1 MESSDSQA
9 GPGLCGPQRG
19 GDSSREAFQAG
30 EYAWESEEVKENG
43 SEMQKNEDP
52 CRKSSHPTDY
62 SSATEPPFSP
72 GVPCAKEYPSSLSS
86 SLPASSLPAS
96 SSLISSPLFSS
107 SASSWRD
114 SLSSLVPVTV
124 AGTSVGPVT
133 DLCVEAMGF
142 EVCRGNGEFYL
153 EFFFRLNHACFA
165 DSSRPCCHPHSP
177 APIASH
183 SAPETANRVAA
194 SLALPAQFR
203 PLPHSSQSLRSQGV
217 TSHNSCV
224 PLSFPPRLADIKA
237 GGALSGQPESSSV
250 PVFHQELEMAV
261 LPSSET
267 TSKEAGPSEKRLLR
281 SEAPNGAPDRDRNE
295 LLFPFRARRHTPR
308 RSSVTPNF
316 RMEAK
321 SQAND
326 GNKAAQQTREGE
338 DRRDEDLRREASEA
352 REGEEAAVIRGLRGR
367 DREER
372 DERRA
377 SNSTGR
383 KRGEGESVMKVN
395 NPGDLRGGREEDELY
410 PEREDDAEM
419 FPGRRETEVML
430 QGTRESGGLGFR
442 TEEGARKQPPPIN
455 LRRRYRAFAALH
467 VYLVSLYPRI
477 PPFPPKL
484 PLLPLLTPH
493 LQSLAPPPNLHTAA
507 ASSDNLEGAA
517 RSSSSS
523 GLSPCS
529 SLGLE
534 SSSLPWFSVLPPQ
547 VTPPLRRRWSTSST
561 RLAFQLVQ
569 QRQRQLLEYVS
580 ALLRRPDVMG
590 DRQVLA
596 FFNLL
601 PSYKTETPVSSG
613 SHGAVCPVCASC
625 LGRMHPLRPLL
636 LLQFRGARRATFG
649 VLARLSPSGCLRGEG
664 KVATGRRSGFSGE
677 AKCDSVFD
685 RKKNS
690 EGASRN
696 EKADSAPGILFVFL
710 LHRTASSF
718 FSRVVS
724 GLQRRASASLSPLR
738 LQEQLLGAAAVGDSA
753 GVCGSRAEQQ
763 PGGSAARKLL
773 FQEAGAHY
781 FKRVSLVTA
790 TFNPL
795 RFCGSRLS
803 PSPVSPQSCLSPFRR
818 APNLFGSPTGV
829 GGGLEAETS
838 SEGTSVASEVE
849 HEGSFVSLG
858 TRRLGDSGGHRGASY
873 ASPRTAVRSEQDAR
887 QILETVHSSPLDEG
901 VSPPQGADLEVSV
914 RLGEKRSTR
923 RMHPEPASYPLEGK
937 TTCLPLPAPLT
948 SSSSSFS
955 SYSSSSCSSS
965 SSSSGTDGC
974 VWPWAFGPSLP
985 DCGRSGA
992 VASPWGSLPP
1002 KQQSLLN
1009 EFRKFHQE
1017 RAGYLPGRASSCCFS
1032 SSLRLLLIGLA
1043 TGGIICGAVFPPPSL
1058 CSESSSC
1065 SPAASSH
1072 LPSSSTSSRLPLS
1085 PSPPVVSSSERR
1097 FCDETA
1103 EARDPG
1109 EQHRRREPSA
1119 AVVEGRS
1126 SEEPERAERP
1136 AGSRK
1141 PVASRSC
1148 ARVSLSASSIP
1159 FKILPSASF
1168 LQTPQ
1173 RSGDDTDAQKEH
1185 WAPSR
1190 RLTVS
1195 DVSTAS
1201 ATGGDRADRGPAEC
1215 SAHPAVHTLRAETV
1229 GRVAGGLRKRGEAGV
1244 CESPPVCFLSSSM
1257 EEGAQNLNYQELHCT
1272 QHERETESGAG
1283 VQTPGGRSEA
1293 PASAASCCAG
1303 VCTHPWTPTTLPVFQ
1318 PHRGSVTVL
1327 LTVEAPVL
1335 DKVDETVT
1343 LLVSAARDRQ
1353 VYVHVASTGRL
1364 LLRQEIP
1371 AVGAPRV
1378 GRADDALRL
1387 LFLGCDDGSICVYRL
1402 ALLSPSK
1409 SGVAGAG
1416 EAGNLS
1422 SSLPGAAASRTLGT
1436 EELNSG
1442 NGAQMP
1448 PAKVSFG
1455 SAEKPRNMTD
1465 LSQDKEA
1472 YRVRLVVAAVARGTL
1487 SGSPDGRT
1495 HASPSLFSP
1504 LKDRGA
1510 DASKVCAAPQGQQ
1523 VAEGL
1528 SSRLSALYS
1537 LPRLGAQEETPSQTS
1552 TFCRKIEAM
1561 CLAPERQLLFTAT
1574 TEGWIHVW
1582 RYHTE
1587 PPAGSFDDP
1596 FSRSTTRP
1604 SDGDSDAATNANR
1617 TGPPI
1622 PCAARI
1628 SASFSSTASTS
1639 TPQRSPLYRG
1649 YVELQSRS
1657 SPPCSDGPNAPR
1669 GVSSRPEEHNERLAT
1684 AGAAAGPQVAH
1695 TPVSQ
1700 QQNDEETSGE
1710 TTDGVHAVWRRTQG
1724 VSSQEGS
1731 IRLEL
1736 LGRLECIAAGM
1747 RVGALAW
1754 WPSGSVLA
1762 VASVEK
1768 KRKFLHPRLP
1778 RGMGNRER
1786 TAGKGGVISFV
1797 ALGGGSRKSPQDCG
1811 GPLPLS
1817 DVWRQAHWVFR
1828 EKPLGGSD
1836 QGNCGA
1842 GGRAESQ
1849 SHTAAEETEA
1859 RGRLGGRREDR
1870 TRETGIH
1877 GGMVCVWRAH
1887 AESIVDL
1894 WMLEE
1899 EAMMSVDRTGAI
1911 KLWLLP
1917 PVC

>member
-19 GDSSREAFQAG
+19 GDSSRETFQAG

-96 SSLISSPLFSS
+96 SSLISSPSLFSS

-177 APIASH
+177 APNASH

-338 DRRDEDLRREASEA
+338 ERRDEDLRREASEA

-372 DERRA
+372 DERQA

-383 KRGEGESVMKVN
+383 KRGEGESVMK
-395 NPGDLRGGREEDELY
+395 
-410 PEREDDAEM
+410 
-419 FPGRRETEVML
+419 
-430 QGTRESGGLGFR
+430 
-442 TEEGARKQPPPIN
+442 
-455 LRRRYRAFAALH
+455 
-467 VYLVSLYPRI
+467 
-477 PPFPPKL
+477 
-484 PLLPLLTPH
+484 
-493 LQSLAPPPNLHTAA
+493 
-507 ASSDNLEGAA
+507 
-517 RSSSSS
+517 
-523 GLSPCS
+523 
-529 SLGLE
+529 
-534 SSSLPWFSVLPPQ
+534 

-818 APNLFGSPTGV
+818 APNLFGSPTGL
-829 GGGLEAETS
+829 GSGLEAETS

-887 QILETVHSSPLDEG
+887 QILETVQSSPLDEG

-1109 EQHRRREPSA
+1109 QQHRRREPSA

-1402 ALLSPSK
+1402 TLLSPSK

-1811 GPLPLS
+1811 RPLPLS

-1870 TRETGIH
+1870 RRETGIQ

>member
-19 GDSSREAFQAG
+19 GYSSREAFQAG

-96 SSLISSPLFSS
+96 SSLISSPSLFSS

-177 APIASH
+177 APNASH

-372 DERRA
+372 DERQA

-383 KRGEGESVMKVN
+383 KRGEGESVMK
-395 NPGDLRGGREEDELY
+395 
-410 PEREDDAEM
+410 
-419 FPGRRETEVML
+419 
-430 QGTRESGGLGFR
+430 
-442 TEEGARKQPPPIN
+442 
-455 LRRRYRAFAALH
+455 
-467 VYLVSLYPRI
+467 
-477 PPFPPKL
+477 
-484 PLLPLLTPH
+484 
-493 LQSLAPPPNLHTAA
+493 
-507 ASSDNLEGAA
+507 
-517 RSSSSS
+517 
-523 GLSPCS
+523 
-529 SLGLE
+529 
-534 SSSLPWFSVLPPQ
+534 

-818 APNLFGSPTGV
+818 APNLFGSPTGL

-1103 EARDPG
+1103 GARDPG

-1283 VQTPGGRSEA
+1283 VQTPRGRSEA

-1402 ALLSPSK
+1402 ALLSPPK

-1695 TPVSQ
+1695 TPVSR

-1842 GGRAESQ
+1842 GGRAKSQ
-1849 SHTAAEETEA
+1849 SHTAAEETEE

-1870 TRETGIH
+1870 TRETGIQ